1 MGQLTHTGA
10 PVAWPRLSPCSSGK
24 PWLRLKPPSR
34 RRRSRS
40 GRWEVA
46 LDAAYISAFFGLGG
60 ATIGGLTSFM
70 TTWVSQQAQLK
81 DQHRQHE
88 RATRHDLFKA
98 FISEASRLYADALSH
113 QKDDVTDLVQ
123 LYALIANMRLLV
135 SPAVIAAAE
144 QVLDVIVQTYLAPNR
159 SLHEIRGLMR
169 DGSMNFLIDFSLA
182 CRLELDRRAAR

>member
-1 MGQLTHTGA
+1 
-10 PVAWPRLSPCSSGK
+10 
-24 PWLRLKPPSR
+24 
-34 RRRSRS
+34 
-40 GRWEVA
+40 